1 MLYSFENQDNY
12 LFLYSLL
19 IRNELNC
26 IKIMQ
31 TITKYVLS
39 TWYVKELFAYQVD

>member
-1 MLYSFENQDNY
+1 
-12 LFLYSLL
+12 
-19 IRNELNC
+19 
-26 IKIMQ
+26 MQ